1 MIYVSILVALCPEHF
16 ILGTKGFGHPALWR
30 QTLLRRVQHHVPC
43 WQDQED
49 ETSWTIEC
57 TWLFVLLPNCIVFLC
72 ISICTCTI
80 WIMYRHSAIISSEFF
95 TLLDF
100 NGYFGTPKCGC
111 QVRFFPSFVQVW
123 TCGYE
128 HEQSTRG
135 TGRDVYDAHC
145 VANSYLNW
153 NRSTVYIY
161 ICSLYTSIT

>member
-100 NGYFGTPKCGC
+100 NGYFGTPKCG
-111 QVRFFPSFVQVW
+111 VSKWGFSPLLSR
-123 TCGYE
+123 YE
-128 HEQSTRG
+128 PVDMNMSNPQEAQG
-135 TGRDVYDAHC
+135 EMFMMP
-145 VANSYLNW
+145 
-153 NRSTVYIY
+153 TV
-161 ICSLYTSIT
+161 